1 MKLSSA
7 KVPKE
12 SKGASSPSYGGHNS
26 NSKRRSSTHTILP
39 FQQPDNQLEQWSSV
53 SVDMHNK
60 NNNNTNTNTNNHHHQ
75 PQNSHTSTSRSS
87 DNYSA
92 GGGGGG
98 GEDNNK
104 WASRL
109 LKECAR
115 AISDKDSSKIHH
127 LLWMLN
133 ELSSPYGDCDQK
145 LASYFL
151 QALFCK
157 ATESGQ
163 RCYKTLTSVAEKG
176 NSFDSARKLI
186 LKFQEVSPWTT
197 FGHVASNGAIL
208 EALDGETKLHII
220 DISNTLCTQWP
231 TLLEALATRNDDTPH
246 LKLTVVVTA
255 NIVRSVMK
263 EISQRME
270 KFARLMGVPF
280 EFNVISGLNHL
291 GELTKEALGVSDDE
305 AIAVNCIGALRRVAV
320 EERGA
325 VIRMFKSLGPKV
337 VTVVEEEADFS
348 STRYDFVGC
357 FEECLRFYTLYF
369 EMLEESFNPTSNEKL
384 MLERE
389 CSRSIVRIL
398 ACDNDNNDEDDN
410 NNNNGGGECERRERG
425 SQWSERLKEA
435 AFSPVGFSDDVVD
448 DVKALLKRYKAGW
461 ALAQPHQDETG
472 LYLTWKEEPAVWAS
486 AWKP

>member
-1 MKLSSA
+1 MDITLFT
-7 KVPKE
+7 PEE
-12 SKGASSPSYGGHNS
+12 SPFFQSTQQS
-26 NSKRRSSTHTILP
+26 NGQAAI
-39 FQQPDNQLEQWSSV
+39 
-53 SVDMHNK
+53 DMHS
-60 NNNNTNTNTNNHHHQ
+60 NNQ

-87 DNYSA
+87 DSGVLPSA
-92 GGGGGG
+92 SG
-98 GEDNNK
+98 K

-109 LKECAR
+109 LKECAQ
-115 AISDKDSSKIHH
+115 AISEKDSSKIHQ

-133 ELSSPYGDCDQK
+133 ELASPYGDCDQK

-163 RCYKTLTSVAEKG
+163 RCYKTLTSVAEKSH
-176 NSFDSARKLI
+176 SFDSARKLI
-186 LKFQEVSPWTT
+186 LKFQEVSPWMT

-208 EALDGETKLHII
+208 EALEGETKLHII

-246 LKLTVVVTA
+246 LKLTVVVTTST
-255 NIVRSVMK
+255 VKSVMK
-263 EISQRME
+263 EVGQRME

-280 EFNVISGLNHL
+280 EFNAIMGLNHL
-291 GELTKEALGVSDDE
+291 AELTKEVLGVQEDE
-305 AIAVNCIGALRRVAV
+305 AIVVNCIGALRRVEV

-325 VIRMFKSLGPKV
+325 VIQMFQSLRPRV
-337 VTVVEEEADFS
+337 VTIVEEEADLS
-348 STRYDFVGC
+348 SSRDDFVKC

-369 EMLEESFNPTSNEKL
+369 EMLEESFVPTSNERL

-389 CSRSIVRIL
+389 CSRSIVRVL
-398 ACDNDNNDEDDN
+398 ACDDEKSSEED
-410 NNNNGGGECERRERG
+410 CERRERG
-425 SQWSERLKEA
+425 SQWSERLKE

-461 ALAQPHQDETG
+461 ALVLPQGDHDDSG
-472 LYLTWKEEPAVWAS
+472 IYLTWKEEPVLWAS